1 MGLLNKLGIAMGGG
15 VARESAGALPT
26 NGKSHRDNGVTAA
39 VGSTRAP
46 QMHENNRVSNGLK
59 ELLWN
64 LDGLGRGTLL
74 DLGPAW
80 QTTLSFFI
88 ERGFRVSSED
98 ILRGW
103 KEFLNE
109 EEAHLRNANVPGK
122 VPGNAAVN
130 DGLDMTPSARAV
142 RFLTANLQ
150 YQKSSFDA
158 VLLWDLLD
166 YLEPAVAKQTVAWIT
181 ELLRPGAVVFAMFH
195 SKKPEGFQR
204 YRVADSS
211 TLQVI
216 SSAMICPAQKVYQ
229 NREIQ
234 DLFARY
240 RTSKSFVGRD
250 QLRESLFIK

>member
-1 MGLLNKLGIAMGGG
+1 MGFLNKLGIAMGG
-15 VARESAGALPT
+15 VARESANPLPT
-26 NGKSHRDNGVTAA
+26 NGKSSNGNGLAA
-39 VGSTRAP
+39 VGATRAP
-46 QMHENNRVSNGLK
+46 QMQESNRVSNGLK
-59 ELLWN
+59 EFLWN
-64 LDGLGRGTLL
+64 LDGLGRGTML

-103 KEFLNE
+103 KEFLTE
-109 EEAHLRNANVPGK
+109 EEARLRDARAAGN
-122 VPGNAAVN
+122 GNASPHDTV
-130 DGLDMTPSARAV
+130 DMTPNGRAD

-181 ELLRPGAVVFAMFH
+181 ELLRPGGVVFAMFH

-216 SSAMICPAQKVYQ
+216 SSALICPAQKVYQ

-250 QLRESLFIK
+250 QLRETLFIK